1 MENND
6 FYKSFMSGVK
16 NGVPSISSQKE
27 ARADKN
33 KAIIWVLV
41 GLALLLLVVIGIVA
55 LVANNSSTTT
65 TDSEEDSMDAEV
77 SDEVEESTSD
87 GGAVYYSEAGYAISI
102 RMTCKNSNLQYDFY
116 RDNSYEIS
124 PGNTTSII
132 EEGTYVIKGDS
143 MMTLTIKYGRDR
155 DVMLNGRQLMDS
167 SLTLECEEIGD
178 Y

>member
-55 LVANNSSTTT
+55 LVANNSSTTI

-77 SDEVEESTSD
+77 SDEEVGESPAGESI
-87 GGAVYYSEAGYAISI
+87 YYSASGKVISL
-102 RMTCKNSNLQYDFY
+102 RMGCKNSNKEYQFY
-116 RDNSYEIS
+116 KDNTYEIYS
-124 PGNTTSII
+124 QSKNEPI
-132 EEGTYVIKGDS
+132 EIGTYKVNSGAI
-143 MMTLTIKYGRDR
+143 MLTIAYGADR
-155 DVMLNGRQLMDS
+155 TVNLTDSNLLMDGA
-167 SLTLECEEIGD
+167 LTLECEQYED